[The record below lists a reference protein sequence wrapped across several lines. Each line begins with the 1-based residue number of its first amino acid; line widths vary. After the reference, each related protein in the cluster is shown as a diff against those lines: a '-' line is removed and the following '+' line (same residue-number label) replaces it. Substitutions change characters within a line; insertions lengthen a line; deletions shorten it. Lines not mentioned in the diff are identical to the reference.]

1 MPHRKIQNCVLKH
14 PQHYKITA
22 ATPHPLEES
31 HMTNVQGLNAVIDL
45 SHFNTVT
52 SFAEIKSAGI
62 VGIIHK
68 ATEATNWTDST
79 YAARKQQALAAGLWW
94 GAYHFGTNA
103 DGAAQAEYFLS
114 KVNPGPTD
122 LLALDF
128 EENIQSQMTIAQAE
142 QFVTEVFNQTGR
154 YPGFYSDALAGKM
167 LVNNKSE
174 ILANCWFWR
183 AQYGT
188 SEPIVP
194 STWSTWTM
202 WQYTSAGP
210 VSGISAPCD
219 RDTFNGTM
227 DELSQL
233 WGQS

>member
-1 MPHRKIQNCVLKH
+1 
-14 PQHYKITA
+14 
-22 ATPHPLEES
+22 
-31 HMTNVQGLNAVIDL
+31 MTNVQGLNAVIDL

-68 ATEATNWTDST
+68 ATEATNWSDST

-94 GAYHFGTNA
+94 GAYHFGTDA

-114 KVNPGPTD
+114 KVNPDPTD

-128 EENIQSQMTIAQAE
+128 EENTQSQMTIAQAE

-167 LVNNKSE
+167 LVNNSE

-194 STWSTWTM
+194 PTWSTWTM

-219 RDTFNGTM
+219 RDTFNGTI

>member
-1 MPHRKIQNCVLKH
+1 
-14 PQHYKITA
+14 
-22 ATPHPLEES
+22 
-31 HMTNVQGLNAVIDL
+31 MTTVQGLNAVIDL

-52 SFAEIKSAGI
+52 SFAAIKSAGI

-68 ATEATNWTDST
+68 ATQATNWSDST
-79 YAARKQQALAAGLWW
+79 YAARKTQALAAGLWW

-103 DGAAQAEYFLS
+103 DGAAQAQYFLS

-128 EENIQSQMTIAQAE
+128 EENPQSQMTIAQAE

-167 LVNNKSE
+167 LGNNPSE

-183 AQYGT
+183 AQYG
-188 SEPIVP
+188 SSAPIVP
-194 STWSTWTM
+194 PTWSTWTM
-202 WQYTSAGP
+202 WQYTSSGP
-210 VSGISAPCD
+210 VSGLTAPCD
-219 RDTFNGTM
+219 RDTFNGAL
-227 DELSQL
+227 DQLSQL
-233 WGQS
+233 WGHS

>member
-1 MPHRKIQNCVLKH
+1 
-14 PQHYKITA
+14 
-22 ATPHPLEES
+22 
-31 HMTNVQGLNAVIDL
+31 MTNVQGLNAVVDL

-68 ATEATNWTDST
+68 ATQATNWSDST

-103 DGAAQAEYFLS
+103 DGAEQAQYFLS

-128 EENIQSQMTIAQAE
+128 EENPQSQMTIAQAE

-167 LVNNKSE
+167 LGNNKNE

-188 SEPIVP
+188 SAPIVP
-194 STWSTWTM
+194 PTWSTWTM
-202 WQYTSAGP
+202 WQYTESGP

-219 RDTFNGTM
+219 RDTFNGTL
-227 DELSQL
+227 DQLSQL
-233 WGQS
+233 WGH

>member
-1 MPHRKIQNCVLKH
+1 MSSVQAL
-14 PQHYKITA
+14 
-22 ATPHPLEES
+22 
-31 HMTNVQGLNAVIDL
+31 NVVIDL

-52 SFAEIKSAGI
+52 SFADVKSAGI

-68 ATEATNWTDST
+68 ATQGTNWSDPT
-79 YAARKQQALAAGLWW
+79 YSIRKPQALAAGLLW
-94 GAYHFGTNA
+94 GAYHFGTND
-103 DGAAQAEYFLS
+103 DGAAQAQYFL
-114 KVNPGPTD
+114 KVVNPGPND

-128 EENIQSQMTIAQAE
+128 EENPGSQMTIAQAE

-154 YPGFYSDALAGKM
+154 YPGFYSDALAGK
-167 LVNNKSE
+167 LLGNNKSA

-183 AQYGT
+183 AQYG
-188 SEPIVP
+188 SSAPIVP
-194 STWSTWTM
+194 PTWSTWTM
-202 WQYTSAGP
+202 WQYTESGP

-227 DELSQL
+227 DQLSQL